1 MTSAQPTL
9 GGRATVS
16 WGAVQGNT
24 GPVPHG
30 TAPIPA
36 RSTRFIEPG
45 TAMPRAASLFSSA
58 STDAASPAA
67 VWTAIQAVLR
77 ADCGAPTFDTW
88 LRPLGF
94 AGIEGDTVR
103 LVAPSDFLADWVV
116 SNFVERLRGLWASHR
131 PGVRHVA
138 VTVAAGGGAVPT
150 PLPDAAPPL
159 SHAQAHGSTP
169 CVGLPLEA
177 KYSFD
182 SFVVGKSNELAYNA
196 ARTLAEGGPISFN
209 PLFLHGTTG
218 LGKTHLMHA
227 IGGELRRREP
237 TAKVAYLSA
246 EKFMVEFLAAL
257 RAKDTISFKQRLRSV
272 DLLMIDDVQ
281 FIAGKESTQE
291 EFFHT
296 MNEIISAGKR
306 LVITADRSPQ
316 NLEGIQERILSR
328 MAWGLVADIN
338 AADYELRLNILH
350 TKAAAM
356 PGTLV
361 PADVIEFLAR
371 KITANVRE
379 LEGALNRVVAYARL
393 VGKPVTIEFTR
404 ETLADLLRAH
414 EKKVTIDDI
423 QRKVAEYY
431 GLKLGDML
439 SARRAVE
446 VARPRQVAMYL
457 AKKLTPRS
465 LPEIGRRF
473 GGRDHTTVMHAVKR
487 IDELRAKDPELDSD
501 VAQLARLLDG

>member
-1 MTSAQPTL
+1 LPDKREAWFVSSAAISTAHPQAAAS
-9 GGRATVS
+9 RAPGSASRGDDVD
-16 WGAVQGNT
+16 GA
-24 GPVPHG
+24 
-30 TAPIPA
+30 AWA
-36 RSTRFIEPG
+36 RV
-45 TAMPRAASLFSSA
+45 RAA
-58 STDAASPAA
+58 
-67 VWTAIQAVLR
+67 LR
-77 ADCGAPTFDTW
+77 HETGDRNFDTW
-88 LRPLGF
+88 LAPLSMLS
-94 AGIEGDTVR
+94 AEGDRVT
-103 LVAPSDFLADWVV
+103 LAAPTAFLADWVAG
-116 SNFVERLRGLWASHR
+116 NFADKLRQQWAVQR
-131 PGVRHVA
+131 PGTRHVVVSIQA
-138 VTVAAGGGAVPT
+138 VSAAVPSVLVM
-150 PLPDAAPPL
+150 PSAGPAISLP
-159 SHAQAHGSTP
+159 
-169 CVGLPLEA
+169 VEA
-177 KYSFD
+177 RYNFD
-182 SFVVGKSNELAYNA
+182 NFIVGKSNELAYNA
-196 ARTLAEGGPISFN
+196 AQAVAEPGPVGFN

-227 IGGELRRREP
+227 IGNAFLQRQPDAR
-237 TAKVAYLSA
+237 VAYMSA

-257 RAKDTISFKQRLRSV
+257 RAKDTIAFKQRLRSV

-338 AADYELRLNILH
+338 PADYELRLNILH
-350 TKAAAM
+350 AKL
-356 PGTLV
+356 GTMTQNVAV
-361 PADVIEFLAR
+361 PAEVIEFLAR

-379 LEGALNRVVAYARL
+379 LEGALNRVVAYAAL
-393 VGKPVTIEFTR
+393 VNAPVTLQFTR

-414 EKKVTIDDI
+414 EKKLTIDEI
-423 QRKVAEYY
+423 QRKVADYY
-431 GLKLGDML
+431 ALKMTDLL
-439 SARRAVE
+439 SARRARE

-487 IDELRAKDPELDSD
+487 IEELRAADSELNND
-501 VAQLARLLDG
+501 VVHLTRLLDA